1 MNIQCIRPHTNI
13 KKSGHA
19 RQSFKRAPGMS
30 TGANGNYPPH
40 DNKPVKRNGGLLD
53 VIYWTIIANTLA
65 VNPAI
70 YHYYKD
76 KRDADLKQVQQ
87 DDESYNTYDNLRKSI
102 SENDTTS
109 NALYHLTLFNSTEMP
124 KLKKLDDSLYSA
136 KFNTGDKEVGVTFS
150 TTDLDKNI
158 ISGEIVAKDE
168 QTTDVYSY
176 KLNLDTL
183 GSKSFDIELKAQN
196 DTNSVKQTYERDNYG
211 ALYFVDKENNKKIP
225 VNEYSM
231 QKVNAKNELEDE
243 INSIDETYK
252 QTQKFNY
259 MICFIATIFQMMRYS
274 RNRNEQEEQ

>member
-13 KKSGHA
+13 QKSRHA

-30 TGANGNYPPH
+30 TGASGNYPPQ
-40 DNKPVKRNGGLLD
+40 DNYPPKRNGGLLD

-65 VNPAI
+65 LNPAI

-87 DDESYNTYDNLRKSI
+87 DDESYNTYDNLRNSI

-136 KFNTGDKEVGVTFS
+136 KFNTGDKELGVTFS